1 MGDTIKAREDG
12 VVRREWSRG
21 YFARNCTS
29 FRHNTL
35 KPAIHPL
42 LSDSVPTSQGTRRTT
57 SFLLLFRKVKSFY
70 SENIR
75 EYINTM
81 GDRGGRVVK
90 VLCYKSEGH
99 WVDPSWCH
107 WNFSLTYNP
116 SNRTP
121 TEMSTRSIS

>member
-29 FRHNTL
+29 FRHITL
-35 KPAIHPL
+35 KPGIYPL
-42 LSDSVPTSQGTRRTT
+42 FGDSVPTSQGTRRNAITT
-57 SFLLLFRKVKSFY
+57 ISFVMVFRTVKAVY

-81 GDRGGRVVK
+81 GTAVAQSLRCCATNRK
-90 VLCYKSEGH
+90 VAI
-99 WVDPSWCH
+99 
-107 WNFSLTYNP
+107 
-116 SNRTP
+116 
-121 TEMSTRSIS
+121 SIPAGVIGIFR